1 MTTPPLIVTPFA
13 ASGDQTVLPSTDP
26 NGFVNFSTGYTPDYE
41 INLASG
47 DPQAKAVERG
57 IQNYLFNTLTTGMQT
72 WQTNNRP
79 PWYSGMPGGYAKY
92 AEVTVADASGN
103 PQPYRSL
110 VASNVSTPGNSVNWE
125 YIQGTGEMIQN
136 IPMPSGGTAGPGSML
151 ITTATD
157 FNTFNKSGTFT
168 FDLDATVSSSPN
180 SPVNG
185 GNQAAAGQLEV
196 MTWKNIGTNTYIS
209 QFFRD
214 RNGLGFM
221 RGSTN
226 GNWTSWKIWANSQQY
241 TVGEVR
247 MWSGTAS
254 QTAVTAAWGPGW
266 HLCDG
271 TLGTPDLRNRFIV
284 GAGNLYGNGTSGG
297 ATTASLAV
305 ANLPAHNHIIDISDP
320 SHAHNITQTPHAHS
334 ISDPGHAHGVYD
346 PGHNHSLTMG
356 SLIQSG
362 GDTLCYV
369 PTSVYGYPNAHTEIT
384 NVSGTSIG
392 IYGNGTGIGIYGAN
406 ANISV
411 NASYTGITA
420 TSNNT
425 GSGQSFGILPPYY
438 ALCFVMY
445 TGA

>member
-1 MTTPPLIVTPFA
+1 MATPPLIVTPFA

-57 IQNYLFNTLTTGMQT
+57 IQNYLFNILTTGMQT
-72 WQTNNRP
+72 WQTSNRP

-92 AEVTVADASGN
+92 AEVTVPDVSGN

-157 FNTFNKSGTFT
+157 FNTFTKSGTFT
-168 FDLDATVSSSPN
+168 FDADATVSGSPN
-180 SPVNG
+180 SPING
-185 GNQAAAGQLEV
+185 GNQAGAGQLEV
-196 MTWKNIGTNTYIS
+196 MSWKNIGTNTYIS

-247 MWSGTAS
+247 MWSGTAT

-271 TLGTPDLRNRFIV
+271 TLGTPDLRNKFIV
-284 GAGNLYGNGTSGG
+284 GAGNLYANGATGG
-297 ATTASLAV
+297 ATTASLGT
-305 ANLPAHNHIIDISDP
+305 ANLPAHSHAISISDP
-320 SHAHNITQTPHAHS
+320 GHTHTISQSPHAHGVY
-334 ISDPGHAHGVYD
+334 DPGHAHGVYD
-346 PGHNHSLTMG
+346 PGHNHLIYAEGGWPYGTTAGSGMG
-356 SLIQSG
+356 SNSTDYDQG
-362 GDTLCYV
+362 
-369 PTSVYGYPNAHTEIT
+369 YGYSSP
-384 NVSGTSIG
+384 SGTNIG
-392 IYGNGTGIGIYGAN
+392 IYGNGTGVSIQGSN
-406 ANISV
+406 ANIGI
-411 NASYTGITA
+411 NPTTTGITA
-420 TSNNT
+420 TSSNT
-425 GSGQSFGILPPYY
+425 GLGQAFGILPPYY